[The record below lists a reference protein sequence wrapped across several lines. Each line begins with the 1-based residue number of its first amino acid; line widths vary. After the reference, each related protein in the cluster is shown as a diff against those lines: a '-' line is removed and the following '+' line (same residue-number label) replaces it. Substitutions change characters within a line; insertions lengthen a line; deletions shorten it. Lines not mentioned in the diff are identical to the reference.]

1 MRESYWKLRERMLAA
16 GVWPQGWI
24 ARGACY
30 SLGLAIVLFALEALL
45 QLFSP
50 AWGASLG
57 GWVKFLLFDA
67 ALLFTIVAFRGL
79 KRKVLWRL
87 RNRLIVTYVF
97 IGVIPV
103 VLLVLMA
110 FITIYLF
117 AGQFASFV
125 VTSEI
130 NSQLRSM
137 QAVNAAVSN
146 ELAAR
151 IEKGESATAES
162 LTGLRKRDR
171 AWRRRQVYAWHGST
185 VVPLS
190 AVDAAPVAFPDFF
203 NKEDYAKAISEGQ
216 PFKEI
221 VRDQDE
227 LYLRV
232 ASMFDVGKEKLTVV
246 TSEPLDKDLVA
257 RIADNLGEIT
267 LYSAGIPLTDS
278 QKNDSQK
285 NDLQK
290 SDLQKSDSQKNGQT
304 PGAAEAGP
312 TKEHSFET
320 RLFDE
325 PAKDRNGDKDRDKD
339 GSSAG
344 KGKTGPTPDGQQV
357 FRPTFS
363 VGSLAAPAG
372 TMDREITF
380 GTPLPVV
387 NWKTGELARAG
398 ALVKVRTRPSVLY
411 GHLFAALGDIARG
424 VEYILLAVLIFFAV
438 IELIAL
444 IIGTRMT
451 RTVTGAVAHLYD
463 ATKNVD
469 RGDFSHRIPVK
480 SADQLAQLS
489 LSFNSMTES
498 IEKLI
503 LEQKEKQRLEGELAI
518 AQEVQAQLFP
528 RQVSELE
535 SLEVH
540 GFCRPARTVSGDY
553 YDFLTASSHKLILA
567 VGDIS
572 GKGISAALL
581 MATIHSAVRAYSVES
596 LPQMRET
603 VARGSVAR
611 EPVAVGAVA
620 GSGRMMAAW
629 PEGIEV
635 SPGALLGLLNHQLYE
650 STPPEKYATLF
661 LAIYDGRSR
670 QLTYS
675 NGGHLPPILIG
686 RDGAVRRLEAG
697 GTVVGL
703 FENVTYDE
711 ASVEMHPGEIFLA
724 YSDGV
729 TEPENEFGEFGEER
743 LIDLVSTNRRLPLV
757 QISQTVTAAVDDW
770 IGDNEQPDDITL
782 VLARAR

>member
-1 MRESYWKLRERMLAA
+1 MREFYWKLRERMLTA
-16 GVWPQGWI
+16 GLWPQGWV

-30 SLGLAIVLFALEALL
+30 SLGLAIVLFALELLL

-50 AWGASLG
+50 NWGASLG

-67 ALLFTIVAFRGL
+67 ALLFSIVAFRGL
-79 KRKVLWRL
+79 KRKILWRL

-103 VLLVLMA
+103 ALLVVMA

-125 VTSEI
+125 VISEI

-151 IEKGESATAES
+151 IEKGEPATAES
-162 LTGLRKRDR
+162 LKGLRKRDR
-171 AWRRRQVYAWHGST
+171 AWTRRQVYAWHGT
-185 VVPLS
+185 TLMPLD
-190 AVDAAPVAFPDFF
+190 AVQSAPVTFPDFF
-203 NKEDYAKAISEGQ
+203 NKDTAYAKAIREGQ

-221 VRDQDE
+221 VRDQDA

-232 ASMFDVGKEKLTVV
+232 ASMFDVGTEKLTVV
-246 TSEPLDKDLVA
+246 TSEPLDRDLVA

-267 LYSAGIPLTDS
+267 LYSAGIALNDA
-278 QKNDSQK
+278 QQNDSQK
-285 NDLQK
+285 D
-290 SDLQKSDSQKNGQT
+290 DSQENGQN

-312 TKEHSFET
+312 AKERGFKT

-325 PAKDRNGDKDRDKD
+325 PAGNKN
-339 GSSAG
+339 GSSVN
-344 KGKTGPTPDGQQV
+344 KGNTGPSPEGDQQV

-363 VGSLAAPAG
+363 VGSLAEPAG
-372 TMDREITF
+372 ATDREITF

-398 ALVKVRTRPSVLY
+398 AGVKVRTRPSVLY

-424 VEYILLAVLIFFAV
+424 VEYILLGVLIFFAV
-438 IELIAL
+438 IEFVAL

-451 RTVTGAVAHLYD
+451 QTVTGAVAQLYD

-469 RGDFSHRIPVK
+469 HGDFSHRIPVK

-596 LPQMRET
+596 LPQMRE
-603 VARGSVAR
+603 
-611 EPVAVGAVA
+611 PVAVGAVA
-620 GSGRMMAAW
+620 GAGRMMAAW

-635 SPGALLGLLNHQLYE
+635 SPGALLALLNHQLYE

-661 LAIYDGRSR
+661 LGIYDGRSH

-686 RDGAVRRLEAG
+686 KDGTVRKLEAG

-703 FENVTYDE
+703 FDNMTYDE
-711 ASVEMHPGEIFLA
+711 GSVEMHPGEIFLA

-729 TEPENEFGEFGEER
+729 TEPENEFGEFGEDR
-743 LIDLVSTNRRLPLV
+743 LIELVSMNRRLPLV
-757 QISQTVTAAVDDW
+757 HISQTVTAAVDDW

>member
-1 MRESYWKLRERMLAA
+1 MKPLYWKLRERMLTA
-16 GVWPQGWI
+16 GMWPQGWV

-30 SLGLAIVLFALEALL
+30 SLGLAVGLFVLEMLL
-45 QLFSP
+45 KLVAP
-50 AWGASLG
+50 AASDNLG
-57 GWVKFLLFDA
+57 GWVRFLVFDA
-67 ALLFTIVAFRGL
+67 ALLFSILVFRAL
-79 KRKVLWRL
+79 KRKLLWRL

-97 IGVIPV
+97 IGVIPA
-103 VLLVLMA
+103 VLLVAMA

-130 NSQLRSM
+130 NSQLRSL

-151 IEKGESATAES
+151 IEKGEAPTAES
-162 LTGLRKRDR
+162 LAGLRKRDR
-171 AWRRRQVYAWHGST
+171 AWGRRRVCAWYGTRVLLLST
-185 VVPLS
+185 GNTDPALMT
-190 AVDAAPVAFPDFF
+190 FPDFF
-203 NKEDYAKAISEGQ
+203 NKDGGAYAKAIREGQ
-216 PFKEI
+216 PFKQI
-221 VRDQDE
+221 VRDNDQ

-232 ASMFDVGKEKLTVV
+232 ASVFVVGSERLTVI
-246 TSEPLDKDLVA
+246 TGEPLDKDLVTD
-257 RIADNLGEIT
+257 IAASLGEIT
-267 LYSAGIPLTDS
+267 LYSSGIMLDAQGKYQNPS
-278 QKNDSQK
+278 
-285 NDLQK
+285 
-290 SDLQKSDSQKNGQT
+290 
-304 PGAAEAGP
+304 AATGTSAKG
-312 TKEHSFET
+312 SGFQT

-325 PAKDRNGDKDRDKD
+325 PQKSKATGGGPEAKS
-339 GSSAG
+339 GSSPKA
-344 KGKTGPTPDGQQV
+344 DQQV
-357 FRPTFS
+357 FHPSFT
-363 VGSLAAPAG
+363 VGSLAVPAG
-372 TMDREITF
+372 MTDREITF
-380 GTPLPVV
+380 ATPLPVV
-387 NWKTGELARAG
+387 DWKTGELAPAG
-398 ALVKVRTRPSVLY
+398 ALVSVRTRPSVLY
-411 GHLFAALGDIARG
+411 THLFAALGDLARG
-424 VEYILLAVLIFFAV
+424 IEYILLGILIFFAV
-438 IELIAL
+438 IELVAL

-451 RTVTGAVAHLYD
+451 RTVTGAVAQLYD
-463 ATKNVD
+463 ATKLVD
-469 RGDFSHRIPVK
+469 HGDFSHRIPVK
-480 SADQLAQLS
+480 STDQLAQLS

-528 RQVSELE
+528 RQVTELE

-596 LPQMRET
+596 LPQMRE
-603 VARGSVAR
+603 SMSR

-620 GSGRMMAAW
+620 GAGRIMAAW

-661 LAIYDGRSR
+661 LGIYDGRSHK
-670 QLTYS
+670 LTYS

-686 RDGAVRRLEAG
+686 QDGAVRRLEAG
-697 GTVVGL
+697 GTVIGL
-703 FENVTYDE
+703 FDNMTYDE
-711 ASVEMHPGEIFLA
+711 GSVEMHPGEIFLA

-743 LIDLVSTNRRLPLV
+743 LIDLVSVNRRFPLL
-757 QISQTVTAAVDDW
+757 QISEAVTSAVDDW